1 MKNIY
6 SNIIKLNNNLL
17 KKIILDLKNNKL
29 VGIPTETVYGLAGKA
44 YSGKAVKKIFEV
56 KKRPQKNPL
65 IVHYYKLQD
74 AEKDVIFTKNFL
86 KLYKKLCPGPITF
99 ILRKRDNS
107 KINNK
112 VTANLNT
119 VGIRFP
125 KNPIIRKILR
135 KIDFPLAMPSANKAG
150 KVSPTEPNH
159 VYFEFGKKIKIIDGG
174 KTKIGLESTVVDL
187 TKKIR
192 ILRPGVI
199 SQEKIQKIL
208 KRKIYNPKKIE
219 KILSPGNLKKHY
231 SPGIPLVLNA
241 RKASPKSA
249 FIVIG
254 NTRIK
259 NKDIFNLS
267 KSSNLV
273 EAAKNLYKT
282 LINIKR
288 KKYKKIYV
296 MKIPKKGMGIAIND
310 RLKRAATK

>member
-1 MKNIY
+1 M
-6 SNIIKLNNNLL
+6 
-17 KKIILDLKNNKL
+17 
-29 VGIPTETVYGLAGKA
+29 
-44 YSGKAVKKIFEV
+44 
-56 KKRPQKNPL
+56 
-65 IVHYYKLQD
+65 
-74 AEKDVIFTKNFL
+74 
-86 KLYKKLCPGPITF
+86 
-99 ILRKRDNS
+99 
-107 KINNK
+107 
-112 VTANLNT
+112 
-119 VGIRFP
+119 
-125 KNPIIRKILR
+125 
-135 KIDFPLAMPSANKAG
+135 
-150 KVSPTEPNH
+150 
-159 VYFEFGKKIKIIDGG
+159 
-174 KTKIGLESTVVDL
+174 
-187 TKKIR
+187 
-192 ILRPGVI
+192 RPGVI